1 MDKVIFK
8 ISDKD
13 IAFKRKPSHD
23 RETENA
29 RFLKLRFG
37 QLSRVHSELG
47 EAGKDV
53 TCYVIFSFRVFK
65 QPRKYGLM

>member
-1 MDKVIFK
+1 MRTHVF
-8 ISDKD
+8 
-13 IAFKRKPSHD
+13 
-23 RETENA
+23 
-29 RFLKLRFG
+29 FLKLRFG

-53 TCYVIFSFRVFK
+53 TCYANVSFRVFK

>member
-1 MDKVIFK
+1 MIK
-8 ISDKD
+8 ILLLK
-13 IAFKRKPSHD
+13 
-23 RETENA
+23 ENQA
-29 RFLKLRFG
+29 MEGKMRTHVFFLKLRFG

-53 TCYVIFSFRVFK
+53 TWYANVSFRVFK